1 MHSALFPH
9 PGLSVTVR
17 PASHQARE
25 HPNPPVERPCTTH
38 GPYHHRDTKTLQSRC
53 RICLCLKAKSRSH
66 DAQSHTL
73 HGGDANTAQ
82 VQADWRRIKS
92 LGGSSTKLNP
102 SRPKRQPFLQIFND
116 SQYKSQIPDNSEARL
131 SRILAW
137 PEVGS
142 SLIQSSWAAVIRPFI
157 LLLSA

>member
-1 MHSALFPH
+1 MHSALFPP

-92 LGGSSTKLNP
+92 LGGSSKKLNP
-102 SRPKRQPFLQIFND
+102 SRPKRQPFLRIFND
-116 SQYKSQIPDNSEARL
+116 SQYITLFCSLQFAVCSLAVGLVLNANYGSGLLI
-131 SRILAW
+131 SRSCRCLCL
-137 PEVGS
+137 P
-142 SLIQSSWAAVIRPFI
+142 L
-157 LLLSA
+157 